1 MGRTSTTAVRT
12 LASRSELDVL
22 VASGQALAIDF
33 TQPGHAASDA
43 ASAMFERV
51 ASRLPDLVA
60 ARLVLPDAV
69 DVAALFGIT
78 EAPALVVFRRGVGL
92 YAGPS
97 SFPEA
102 QLEALLRRALAL
114 DMDEVLRDMSN
125 ERASVAQGSHA
136 NMTCPTVRRG
146 PMPA

>member
-1 MGRTSTTAVRT
+1 MTTALAVRP
-12 LASRSELDVL
+12 LGGRGELDVL
-22 VASGQALAIDF
+22 VASGAAIAIDF
-33 TQPGHAASDA
+33 SQPGRPAADA
-43 ASAMFERV
+43 FSALFDRV
-51 ASRLPDLVA
+51 AGRLPDLVA
-60 ARLVLPDAV
+60 ARFVLPAAA

-78 EAPALVVFRRGVGL
+78 DAPALVVFRRGVGL
-92 YAGPS
+92 YAGPAT
-97 SFPEA
+97 FPEP

-125 ERASVAQGSHA
+125 DRATVSGGTHA